1 MSILLTFS
9 HLKIF
14 GRFKY
19 NGIFTF
25 INYPNYLWKL
35 TNNRG
40 IMSTFALG
48 FK

>member
-1 MSILLTFS
+1 MQKYKLYPTIMFILL
-9 HLKIF
+9 
-14 GRFKY
+14 
-19 NGIFTF
+19 IFTF